1 VKKLIHLLIAAA
13 AVTCLLSGIAAAAP
27 SFLNTTGSIL
37 TPDDLLL
44 GPGDFSASFHNFDF
58 TDNVSTMGASIG
70 VTNNLELGIARFDPD
85 RAGADE
91 ETLLSGKYLLLAET
105 ATTPSVVIGV
115 IDATGE
121 IDPDDDSSYY
131 VVLGKNLTPA
141 ATGLT
146 GEPVPPIRGFVGI
159 GGGIY
164 NGIFA
169 GLNWTISS
177 RVKVMAEFI
186 NELNIKNAIV
196 EDSVFNAGV
205 RIALTN
211 EIRGDLAMINGE
223 DFAFGISY
231 TKLGL

>member
-1 VKKLIHLLIAAA
+1 MKKLIHLLIAAA